1 MYYIF
6 NSQTHIHT
14 YIDTISKI
22 KNVVI
27 ENTTKSSGFR
37 KMERMEHSSIRPG

>member
-22 KNVVI
+22 KNVIKIQLNLQGLEKWKEWSTV
-27 ENTTKSSGFR
+27 
-37 KMERMEHSSIRPG
+37 P